1 MDVENEN
8 SRPNI
13 IQRREKMNNFV
24 EDNNKIFFILLCGCK
39 RVMLHQNFKRLLR
52 KCQTTF
58 REYFFRIVYGMLAT
72 ECTTLTVKSLM
83 AKQEE
88 EGIVVS
94 CEIIY

>member
-1 MDVENEN
+1 
-8 SRPNI
+8 
-13 IQRREKMNNFV
+13 
-24 EDNNKIFFILLCGCK
+24 
-39 RVMLHQNFKRLLR
+39 
-52 KCQTTF
+52 
-58 REYFFRIVYGMLAT
+58 MLAT